1 MKSGVKVMDAMTKT
15 PVMVNPD
22 ETLFSCV
29 KKMIAGQVGSLVVT
43 ENNKLLGIITEK
55 DFMEKVLAHN
65 LDISKRT
72 AKDIMSTR
80 MIHISPKED
89 VYNAILL
96 MSREDVRRLPVTE
109 GDDFIGLITYK
120 DILKIQPDLYD
131 IFIEN
136 FKIKEEETKKRLL

>member
-15 PVMVNPD
+15 PVMVQPD

-29 KKMIAGQVGSLVVT
+29 KKMVNGQVGSLVVT

-65 LDISKRT
+65 VDISKRT
-72 AKDIMSTR
+72 AKDIMTTR

-136 FKIKEEETKKRLL
+136 FKIREEETKKDRL